1 MTEPHYSS
9 LITPNAAET
18 HLVPLVWVIISIF
31 ARVKVDILGS
41 FFYEKV
47 SNILLSVNSCGHLNA
62 VTRLCNLDFVIKMT
76 HYDNNTIIIVIIV
89 IIIIIFITVD
99 G

>member
-1 MTEPHYSS
+1 M
-9 LITPNAAET
+9 
-18 HLVPLVWVIISIF
+18 
-31 ARVKVDILGS
+31 
-41 FFYEKV
+41 
-47 SNILLSVNSCGHLNA
+47 NSCGHLNA

-99 G
+99 GWNESAAHAHTVPHVLPAAFCQNLSTSLYGFY